1 MAEDKKIRVSADLS
15 QLRALREEATGLQ
28 RDLNALQNSSNG
40 DDKAISNLKEQLA
53 LLGERNDLEKLY
65 NDLKKQ
71 SASSPSET
79 SNLPRTPDHHPKNIE
94 RELPEQEDT
103 SGWREPPVV
112 KKGRKKIKEFFDR
125 VGENI
130 EDNSDEFVD
139 EKKLPSVTEN
149 PKIISIVNP
158 PESQEEKKKRQ
169 KNLQRELSEDA
180 EVIDEDKLA
189 LPERKQ
195 KFLDSPSEI
204 ERKGSS
210 ELDDWVLELRASV
223 DRAKAEAAE
232 KEEKRHIARD
242 SGNSIYEEDLDG
254 IDPIETPSQEESS
267 PEEKPKKKKASKKE
281 KIEREVSETPSRDLE
296 IKPASPNGSLSDERE
311 NGIDILSFLEK
322 WKSDLAQTDD
332 DRNETLTSIQSLIT
346 EINKSTDSISG
357 KIQEGAG
364 GALPPTDGTGEPPV
378 AGGKGKKKDKKDK
391 DPDGA
396 PGAKTMVTAWL
407 AAKGIQAVFDK
418 IAEVIEVVK
427 ERHIRTL
434 AIGEAKEYM
443 HPIQAVE
450 SFTTYQGKQEADF
463 YRWVP
468 FIGKI
473 AAAEIETIAGA
484 KAQHQGMG
492 LQAAGQLEQQVRP
505 YSQTF
510 GVSNSRAEGV
520 AFREGGYAA
529 SALGLD
535 AGEYSAK
542 RAGIVRAGGGKETVS
557 GVRESQSLMAVER
570 LYGMNPQAASQLQG
584 SMRFSEKSDT
594 STNSSS
600 AVIRIFE
607 QTMRDLKKPF
617 SEIAS
622 TIEES
627 LTTFNKTAD
636 NILSKAGDFNA
647 STIAGVLA
655 GVRAYTGAEG
665 KQLERYQESF
675 SGQAISQ
682 DEVSQA
688 LLIRTVS
695 KMDSSLKTYS
705 DVMAKIDKIQ
715 EDPEAMRTF
724 LKDLKGLTTT
734 NEQFVN
740 VLKAVFPKLSYTD
753 IKSQVEKPGFSI
765 DALYNKIIASTK
777 KIQKENDRKNQYDK
791 DAASQTVGTLESF
804 DKNYQNDMKGYGAS
818 ISGSV
823 KEILDE
829 LHKIKEKAEMKE
841 LLDKLYEYLTA
852 PDSPVNKDLSRQAL
866 GLKGPSKVLHPG
878 MNPMAA
884 LFHNLFEKL
893 SE

>member
-1 MAEDKKIRVSADLS
+1 MAEDKKIRISADLS

-28 RDLNALQNSSNG
+28 RDLNALQNSSDG

-103 SGWREPPVV
+103 SGWREPLVV
-112 KKGRKKIKEFFDR
+112 KKGRKKIREFIDS
-125 VGENI
+125 VSEGI
-130 EDNSDEFVD
+130 KDDSDEFVD
-139 EKKLPSVTEN
+139 EEKLPSVIEN
-149 PKIISIVNP
+149 PKIVSIAKP
-158 PESQEEKKKRQ
+158 SESQESKKKRQ
-169 KNLQRELSEDA
+169 RNLQRELSEDA
-180 EVIDEDKLA
+180 EIVEEEQIPF
-189 LPERKQ
+189 PEKKQ
-195 KFLDSPSEI
+195 NLLEPPSEI

-210 ELDDWVLELRASV
+210 EVEDWVLELRASV

-232 KEEKRHIARD
+232 KEKKGHIDRD
-242 SGNSIYEEDLDG
+242 SSNLIDKEDGLDNVDL
-254 IDPIETPSQEESS
+254 IDEPSQEESS
-267 PEEKPKKKKASKKE
+267 PEKKPKKKKSSKKE

-296 IKPASPNGSLSDERE
+296 IKPASPNGSLSDERA
-311 NGIDILSFLEK
+311 NGINILSFLEK
-322 WKSDLAQTDD
+322 WKNDLAQTDD
-332 DRNETLTSIQSLIT
+332 DRNKTLEDISALLG
-346 EINKSTDSISG
+346 EIKSDQKSG
-357 KIQEGAG
+357 GSGGGGDTPIIDNSAG
-364 GALPPTDGTGEPPV
+364 DG
-378 AGGKGKKKDKKDK
+378 GGSKKKKKDKDK
-391 DPDGA
+391 GE
-396 PGAKTMVTAWL
+396 GEGGTKAKTMVGAW
-407 AAKGIQAVFDK
+407 AATRVIDAVINK
-418 IAEVIEVVK
+418 ALEIVEVIK

-443 HPIQAVE
+443 HPVQAVE
-450 SFTTYQGKQEADF
+450 SFTAYQGKQEADF
-463 YRWVP
+463 YRWIP

-473 AAAEIETIAGA
+473 AAAEIETIAGN
-484 KAQHQGMG
+484 KAQHQGVG
-492 LQAAGQLEQQVRP
+492 LRAAAQLEQQVRP

-510 GVSNSRAEGV
+510 GVSNGKAESV
-520 AFREGGYAA
+520 AFKEGSYAA

-535 AGEYSAK
+535 VGEYSDK
-542 RAGIVRAGGGKETVS
+542 RAGLVRAGGGKETVS
-557 GVRESQSLMAVER
+557 GVRESQSLMAAER
-570 LYGMNPQAASQLQG
+570 LYGMSPQSANQLQG
-584 SMRFSEKSDT
+584 SMRFSEKNDT

-627 LTTFNKTAD
+627 LNTFNKTAD
-636 NILSKAGDFNA
+636 NVLSKAGDFNA

-705 DVMAKIDKIQ
+705 DVLSKIETIQ
-715 EDPEAMRTF
+715 EDPESMRTF

-734 NEQFVN
+734 NEQFIN

-753 IKSQVEKPGFSI
+753 IKGQVEKPGFSI
-765 DALYNKIIASTK
+765 DALYDKIIASTK
-777 KIQKENDRKNQYDK
+777 KMQKENDKKNQYEK
-791 DAASQTVGTLESF
+791 DAASKTVGTLESF
-804 DKNYQNDMKGYGAS
+804 DKNYQNDMKGYGVS
-818 ISGSV
+818 ISGNV
-823 KEILDE
+823 KEILEE
-829 LHKIKEKAEMKE
+829 LRKIKEDTRAKNTIDTIIETIKNLPADIGKGLIPKDGKLINGGAHPFVMHEATYHLLKNT
-841 LLDKLYEYLTA
+841 LDKLL
-852 PDSPVNKDLSRQAL
+852 DR
-866 GLKGPSKVLHPG
+866 
-878 MNPMAA
+878 
-884 LFHNLFEKL
+884 
-893 SE
+893 